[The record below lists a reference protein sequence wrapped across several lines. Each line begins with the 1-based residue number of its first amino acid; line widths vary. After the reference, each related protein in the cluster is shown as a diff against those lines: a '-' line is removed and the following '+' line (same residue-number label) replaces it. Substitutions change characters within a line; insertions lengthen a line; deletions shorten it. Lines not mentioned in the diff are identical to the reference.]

1 MTRWQRY
8 VAFWNEKESPD
19 ALALLRITL
28 GLAFA
33 GNILEQMI
41 RGDVIEFY
49 AEIAH
54 GGIFGFQY
62 NTSLYSLFHYVP
74 TSRGW
79 VWGVVL
85 AQLLAS
91 LTFTVGLFTRLSAI
105 ALFVTQMTLF
115 DRMTLFRFGADEVYR
130 VASYLMV
137 LAPMGASFSLDAAWR
152 GKGRAEVGK
161 WARRLFMAQLA
172 IIYVRTGVVKL
183 GSTWSIMGDWAAVY
197 LSVNLPGIA
206 RWPGDWAASRLV
218 YPMTQ
223 LGTFVFSWWE
233 FTFFLLPI
241 NQFLRRK
248 PAQKRARKQ
257 FVRRALA
264 RFDLRPLYLGL
275 GMCMHLGIFI
285 SMDIGLFAIVMWSL
299 YPAYILPQE
308 ARRALTVLFGWV
320 RSPRRDEVPAEG

>member
-8 VAFWNEKESPD
+8 VAFWNEKEAPD

-28 GLAFA
+28 GLSFSA
-33 GNILEQMI
+33 NLLEQII

-62 NTSLYSLFHYVP
+62 NSYPYSLFQYVP
-74 TSRGW
+74 MSSGW
-79 VWGVVL
+79 VWGLVL
-85 AQLLAS
+85 LQLFAS
-91 LTFTVGLFTRLSAI
+91 LTFTVGLFTRLSGIAI
-105 ALFVTQMTLF
+105 FVTQLAFF

-130 VASYLMV
+130 VAAYLMM
-137 LAPMGASFSLDAAWR
+137 LAPMGAAFSLDAAWR

-206 RWPGDWAASRLV
+206 RWNGDWAAHALV
-218 YPMTQ
+218 YPLTQ
-223 LGTFVFSWWE
+223 MGTFVFSWWE
-233 FTFFLLPI
+233 FTWFLLLI

-248 PAQKRARKQ
+248 NAHKGIVK
-257 FVRRALA
+257 RALA
-264 RFDLRPLYLGL
+264 RFDLRPVYLGL
-275 GMCMHLGIFI
+275 GLCMHLGILI
-285 SMDIGLFAIVMWSL
+285 IMDIGLFAIVMWSL
-299 YPAYILPQE
+299 YPAYIRPEE
-308 ARRALTVLFGWV
+308 ARRVLALLFGWV
-320 RSPRRDEVPAEG
+320 GAGRRERAAEA

>member
-41 RGDVIEFY
+41 RGDIIEFY

-54 GGIFGFQY
+54 GGVFGFQY
-62 NTSLYSLFHYVP
+62 NTLRYSLFQYVP
-74 TSRGW
+74 LTRGW

-105 ALFVTQMTLF
+105 ALFVTQVTLF
-115 DRMTLFRFGADEVYR
+115 DRMVLFRFGADEVYR
-130 VASYLMV
+130 VATYLMV

-152 GKGRAEVGK
+152 GKGRSEVGK

-172 IIYVRTGVVKL
+172 IIYVRTGAVKL

-206 RWPGDWAASRLV
+206 RWPGDWAASRLI
-218 YPMTQ
+218 YPITQ
-223 LGTFVFSWWE
+223 IGTFVFSWWE
-233 FTFFLLPI
+233 FTFFLLPL

-248 PAQKRARKQ
+248 RARKGLI
-257 FVRRALA
+257 RRALA
-264 RFDLRPLYLGL
+264 RFDLRPVYLGL
-275 GMCMHLGIFI
+275 GLCMHLGILVI
-285 SMDIGLFAIVMWSL
+285 MDIGLFAIVMWSL
-299 YPAYILPQE
+299 YPAYIKPEE
-308 ARRALTVLFGWV
+308 ARRVLSVLFGWV
-320 RSPRRDEVPAEG
+320 RSPRRSNEVTAAES